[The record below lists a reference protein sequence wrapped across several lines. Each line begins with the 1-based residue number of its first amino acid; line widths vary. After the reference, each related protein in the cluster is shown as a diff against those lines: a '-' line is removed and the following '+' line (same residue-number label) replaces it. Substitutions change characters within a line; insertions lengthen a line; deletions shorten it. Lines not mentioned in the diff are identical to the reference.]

1 MEFFGRKE
9 ILSRMSELW
18 GKRCASLVTC
28 RGRRRIGKSTLIE
41 KFALDSKARFIK
53 IEGLRPDKDTD
64 DRDEREAFAVQLA
77 AQSSSRRRRMVKG
90 VRKRR
95 DGQVFRLTSSC
106 RRKWRWC
113 WLRSSGKSKSGVK

>member
-18 GKRCASLVTC
+18 GKRSASLVTC

-41 KFALDSKARFIK
+41 KFAHDSKARFIK

-64 DRDEREAFAVQLA
+64 DRSEREAFAVQLA
-77 AQSSSRRRRMVKG
+77 AQSSAE
-90 VRKRR
+90 
-95 DGQVFRLTSSC
+95 TSC
-106 RRKWRWC
+106 PENA
-113 WLRSSGKSKSGVK
+113 LL